1 MSKTLAFNLSFPR
14 EMLEDIAEN
23 VHGIESLSGVSAQGM
38 LSMIHDVV
46 STGVREYLDD
56 EDEIMVRGRGSGTFM
71 IEIPSAAISD
81 YALNEY
87 NVDDSDSLSAEDVNQ
102 IMCEM
107 VEAGLDE
114 LLGYSEGLKV
124 SPA

>member
-1 MSKTLAFNLSFPR
+1 MNQTLAFTVTFPR

-23 VHGIESLSGVSAQGM
+23 VHGIESLEGVSAHGV

-46 STGVREYLDD
+46 STGVREYLGD
-56 EDEIMVRGRGSGTFM
+56 EDEVAVKGNGNGSFT
-71 IEIPSAAISD
+71 IQIPSAAIAD

-87 NVDDSDSLSAEDVNQ
+87 NVDDQNALSAEDVSQ

-114 LLGYSEGLKV
+114 LLGYCEGVKV
-124 SPA
+124 GPA